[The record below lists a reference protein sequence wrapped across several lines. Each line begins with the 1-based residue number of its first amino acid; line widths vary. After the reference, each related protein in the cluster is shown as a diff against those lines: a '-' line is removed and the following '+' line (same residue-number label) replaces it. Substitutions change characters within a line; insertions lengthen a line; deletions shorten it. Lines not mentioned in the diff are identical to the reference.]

1 MSVSALRQIW
11 ALPVR
16 IAHWSLAALVVFEL
30 FYDSGGKP
38 HRYAGYAAAAIV
50 ALRLIYGITT
60 HSGPARLQLPQASAC
75 LAHLRE
81 MSGGRVARLAGHN
94 PLGAAMSLLL
104 WTLVLLLALTG
115 WISRWDRFWGDDW
128 PVDLHAVLSCAVQV
142 CVVLHLAG
150 VALSSYLERQ
160 NLVRGMLSGKKHVD
174 DIGRA

>member
-1 MSVSALRQIW
+1 VAASTLRLVW
-11 ALPVR
+11 AWPVR

-30 FYDSGGKP
+30 FYDSGGKL

-60 HSGPARLQLPQASAC
+60 RSGAARLHLPRASAC

-115 WISRWDRFWGDDW
+115 WISRWDRFWGEDW
-128 PVDLHAVLSCAVQV
+128 PIDLHAALSYALQV

-160 NLVRGMLSGKKHVD
+160 NLVRGMLSGKKLVD
-174 DIGRA
+174 DTARD